1 MKLGLLTAAF
11 PTLTLDEIA
20 DWAAANGFETL
31 EVACWPAGEGAARRY
46 AGVCHID
53 VETLDAAKA
62 AEIVAASSAAASRS
76 PRSPTTRTRSSPD
89 AEARAAAHD
98 APAHVIE
105 GAAKLGVDTVGTF
118 VGRDRTRNLPDSLAD
133 FREVWPP
140 LVAHAAEHGVQI
152 AIENCP
158 MIFSYDE
165 WPGGDNLAYAPAI
178 WREMFTAIPDEH
190 FGLNFDPSHL
200 IWQMIDVERAVHEFG
215 DRIFHVHGKDLEVR
229 PDGLYEHGVMSTRDR
244 LAGAAPVRARAG
256 RLGPLRRRA
265 VRGRLRQRRL
275 DRARG
280 PALRGLGRARP
291 ARLHHR
297 PEHAA
302 AAARVI
308 GLAKLAPGE
317 GNVELAERPERAAR
331 RRRSAARRAPRP
343 ASAAPTCTSGSA
355 STRACRR

>member
-53 VETLDAAKA
+53 VDRLDEGVVDRLAQRGL
-62 AEIVAASSAAASRS
+62 EISALAYYPNPLSG
-76 PRSPTTRTRSSPD
+76 D
-89 AEARAAAHD
+89 AEARAAAHE
-98 APAHVIE
+98 HLRKVIE
-105 GAAKLGVDTVGTF
+105 AAGKLGVGIVGTF
-118 VGRDRTRNLPDSLAD
+118 VGRDRTKSLPDSLAE

-140 LVAHAAEHGVQI
+140 LVEHAASHGVRI

-158 MIFSYDE
+158 MIFSHDE

-215 DRIFHVHGKDLEVR
+215 ERIFHVHGKDLEVR
-229 PDGLYEHGVMSTRDR
+229 PDGLYEHGVMSAGMGWQVPR
-244 LAGAAPVRARAG
+244 LC
-256 RLGPLRRRA
+256 
-265 VRGRLRQRRL
+265 
-275 DRARG
+275 
-280 PALRGLGRARP
+280 GLGQVDWGRFIGALY
-291 ARLHHR
+291 AVGYDNVVSI
-297 PEHAA
+297 EHED
-302 AAARVI
+302 RRF
-308 GLAKLAPGE
+308 E
-317 GNVELAERPERAAR
+317 GSVELVQRGFIIARNTLRPLLA
-331 RRRSAARRAPRP
+331 
-343 ASAAPTCTSGSA
+343 
-355 STRACRR
+355 